1 MGKNNGKVGNEH
13 EFVVVLGKNPI
24 TKVYAVNILY

>member
-1 MGKNNGKVGNEH
+1 MGNNNGKVVNEH

-24 TKVYAVNILY
+24 TKVYAVNTLY